1 MCSKLIFKSKN
12 IIAKVP
18 LPPYI
23 GSIIHVRN
31 LKVYEIYDKIIF
43 DFQLT

>member
-12 IIAKVP
+12 IIAKN
-18 LPPYI
+18 LPYI

-31 LKVYEIYDKIIF
+31 LKVYEIYDRIIF

>member
-1 MCSKLIFKSKN
+1 MCSKLIFKSEN
-12 IIAKVP
+12 IIVKVP
-18 LPPYI
+18 LPYI

-31 LKVYEIYDKIIF
+31 LKVYEIYDRIIF